1 MIDWLTEAAV
11 ETWRIALEMAPYVAL
26 GLIAAVF
33 VYAVFPKDRIQRWMG
48 KRGIGSIVKGAVAG
62 IPLPLCSCGVVPVA
76 MTLKRS
82 GASDGATVSFLV
94 SEPETGPD
102 SIAVTYALI
111 NPLMTVVRPVAA
123 LITAI
128 ATGLAV
134 EKFAPSQARAA
145 EENRTNKTNAT
156 YVPWA
161 SRLRQSFV
169 YVMHDFLPDIANWLV
184 LGIVFSGILAVLIP
198 ANWFLNIGS
207 FGQMV
212 MSVVV
217 GIPLYIC
224 ASASTPIAAVFLAK
238 GMSPGAALVFL
249 LVGPATN
256 AASFLVIVRE
266 MGVRTSLVYLIGMT
280 VTAVTLGLVVNAS
293 MGSLDWTPKI
303 ADATRGE
310 RIGVF
315 NGVGVVVL
323 IAALLYVW
331 GRQISIASRKRECA
345 RVDTGQ
351 ERTGSAG
358 ASPSTRAQTE

>member
-1 MIDWLTEAAV
+1 MIEWLSQAAA
-11 ETWRIALEMAPYVAL
+11 ETGQIALEMGPYIML

-33 VYAVFPKDRIQRWMG
+33 VYAALPKDRIERWMG
-48 KRGIGSIVKGAVAG
+48 KRGIGSIVKGALAG
-62 IPLPLCSCGVVPVA
+62 IPLPLCSCGVLPVA
-76 MTLKRS
+76 MTLKRN

-111 NPLMTVVRPVAA
+111 NPLMTVVRPIAA
-123 LITAI
+123 LVTAI
-128 ATGLAV
+128 TTGLAV
-134 EKFAPSQARAA
+134 ERFAPAA
-145 EENRTNKTNAT
+145 AGAEPENRTGGTNMS
-156 YVPWA
+156 YS
-161 SRLRQSFV
+161 SRGKRLKLSFL

-184 LGIVFSGILAVLIP
+184 IGIVLSGVLAVLIP
-198 ANWFLNIGS
+198 ADWFMSVGS

-212 MSVVV
+212 MSVIV

-256 AASFLVIVRE
+256 AASFLVIMRE
-266 MGVRTSLVYLIGMT
+266 LGIKTSMVYLIGMI
-280 VTAVTLGLVVNAS
+280 VTAVALGLIVNAT

-303 ADATRGE
+303 AGPGHGE

-315 NGVGVVVL
+315 HWTGL
-323 IAALLYVW
+323 ILLVAALIYVW
-331 GRQISIASRKRECA
+331 WRQMKAWQRKRRHTGLAQGSSQVLEGA
-345 RVDTGQ
+345 R
-351 ERTGSAG
+351 R
-358 ASPSTRAQTE
+358 

>member
-1 MIDWLTEAAV
+1 MIEWLSQVAI
-11 ETWRIALEMAPYVAL
+11 ETWRIALEMAPYIVL
-26 GLIAAVF
+26 GLLAAVL
-33 VYAVFPKDRIQRWMG
+33 VYAAFPKDRIQRWMG
-48 KRGIGSIVKGAVAG
+48 KRGIGSIVKGALAG
-62 IPLPLCSCGVVPVA
+62 IPLPLCSCGVLPIA
-76 MTLKRS
+76 MALKRN

-111 NPLMTVVRPVAA
+111 NPLMTVVRPIAA

-134 EKFAPSQARAA
+134 ERFAPSATTQQEHRTD
-145 EENRTNKTNAT
+145 RTNTT
-156 YVPWA
+156 YDSWGG
-161 SRLRQSFV
+161 RLRQSFL

-184 LGIVFSGILAVLIP
+184 LGIVFSGVLAVLIP
-198 ANWFLNIGS
+198 EDWFMNVGS

-256 AASFLVIVRE
+256 AASFLVIMRE
-266 MGVRTSLVYLIGMT
+266 LGTKTSLVYLIGMI
-280 VTAVTLGLVVNAS
+280 VTAVALGLIVDAT
-293 MGSLDWTPKI
+293 MGSLDWTPNI
-303 ADATRGE
+303 ADPRHGE
-310 RIGVF
+310 HFGVF
-315 NGVGVVVL
+315 HWAGLGIL
-323 IAALLYVW
+323 IASLLYVW
-331 GRQISIASRKRECA
+331 LRQIRMVWAKKERSRVVTA
-345 RVDTGQ
+345 L
-351 ERTGSAG
+351 
-358 ASPSTRAQTE
+358 

>member
-1 MIDWLTEAAV
+1 MIEWLSQVAL
-11 ETWRIALEMAPYVAL
+11 ETWRIALEMAPYIVL
-26 GLIAAVF
+26 GLLAAVLI
-33 VYAVFPKDRIQRWMG
+33 YAVFPKDKIQHWMG
-48 KRGIGSIVKGAVAG
+48 KRGIGSVVKGALAG
-62 IPLPLCSCGVVPVA
+62 IPLPLCSCGVLPVA
-76 MTLKRS
+76 MTLKRN

-134 EKFAPSQARAA
+134 EKFAPSAARA
-145 EENRTNKTNAT
+145 ENRTHETDRT
-156 YVPWA
+156 YSW
-161 SRLRQSFV
+161 SERLKRSFL

-184 LGIVFSGILAVLIP
+184 VGIVLSGVLAVLIP
-198 ANWFLNIGS
+198 ADWFLNVGS

-256 AASFLVIVRE
+256 AASFLVIMRE
-266 MGVRTSLVYLIGMT
+266 LGTRTSLVYLIGMI
-280 VTAVTLGLVVNAS
+280 VTAVTLGLIVDAT
-293 MGSLDWTPKI
+293 MGSLDWTPNI
-303 ADATRGE
+303 ADPAHGE
-310 RIGVF
+310 HIGVF
-315 NGVGVVVL
+315 HWVGLVM
-323 IAALLYVW
+323 LLASLVYVW
-331 GRQISIASRKRECA
+331 VRQIVRRRLGGSVALP
-345 RVDTGQ
+345 
-351 ERTGSAG
+351 RTV
-358 ASPSTRAQTE
+358 R